1 MATAY
6 LQHDVRTRVKAAAV
20 ASSTARLG
28 LGAWLVL
35 ASVSFNIVLCF
46 IKTRHWAPVANPE
59 IVVTELLILTIGLVA
74 IRRQVALGVMQLVG
88 LMVLF
93 MIGLKLINPGLDL
106 KILHDLGI
114 MYIFYKLGTSTSPQ
128 QADRLVW
135 LVMGIVLAVGV
146 FELLFTTAFGN
157 VFDVWSY
164 YLDKGVIA
172 QGTVNYSGTNLYL
185 SGDRGAAARTFFP
198 GLLGSHRVSSVF
210 LEPDSLGNYA
220 AIMFAWC
227 VSTAFGS
234 RWKRNALLALS
245 VLCFILA
252 DSRFGAGCCALMLA
266 FSRTS
271 LVRSR
276 LLIFGLPVLVLLALT
291 ITGSLNELH
300 GSAPAIMS
308 DNFAGRLLFSA
319 RLLDYWHLPQWLGLA
334 PSQVYTADTGYA
346 YVINNL
352 GLPLALLFL
361 TVFAM
366 HSPVR
371 REATLMK
378 AMIVVYIATSLC
390 IGASIFTI
398 KTAALLW
405 FLYGVA
411 NSRLAALPGGR
422 PKCVTARQLH
432 LALPPLQEEL
442 V

>member
-1 MATAY
+1 MAAY
-6 LQHDVRTRVKAAAV
+6 LQHDPRMRAV
-20 ASSTARLG
+20 SATMAGGSARLR
-28 LGAWLVL
+28 LGSWLVL
-35 ASVSFNIVLCF
+35 ASATFNIALCF

-59 IVVTELLILTIGLVA
+59 IVLTEILILTTGLAAIGHRVA
-74 IRRQVALGVMQLVG
+74 PRVIQLVG
-88 LMVLF
+88 LMVVF
-93 MIGLKLINPGLDL
+93 MIGLKLINPALDL

-114 MYIFYKLGTSTSPQ
+114 MYIFYKLGTATSPQ
-128 QADRLVW
+128 QANRLVW
-135 LVMGIVLAVGV
+135 LLMGIVLTVGV

-198 GLLGSHRVSSVF
+198 GLLGSHRISSVF

-227 VSTAFGS
+227 VSAAIGS
-234 RWKRNALLALS
+234 RWKRNTLLSLS
-245 VLCFILA
+245 VFCFVLA
-252 DSRFGAGCCALMLA
+252 DSRFGAGCCALMLV
-266 FSRTS
+266 FSLTP

-276 LLIFGLPVLVLLALT
+276 LLIFVLPVLVLLALT
-291 ITGSLNELH
+291 IAGSLNELR
-300 GSAPAIMS
+300 GTVPAIMS
-308 DNFAGRLLFSA
+308 DNFAGRLLFSG
-319 RLLDYWHLPQWLGLA
+319 RLLNYWHLPQWLGLV

-361 TVFAM
+361 GMFAM
-366 HSPVR
+366 HPPAR
-371 REATLMK
+371 REAMLMK
-378 AMIVVYIATSLC
+378 AMIVIYISTSLC

-411 NSRLAALPGGR
+411 NAPAVVLPRGR
-422 PKCVTARQLH
+422 AGCVTTRRLH

-442 V
+442 A